1 MSYRRDGSMQD
12 AYEDFPHREVI
23 YKRVVSVVEKRALL
37 RPEQDYVQEY
47 DYDDQRYSG
56 SRSYHDQDGR
66 AHRGKNMHG
75 VDDRGGY
82 YGETTRFSSGS
93 RKSSPPRKDSYPY
106 YRGSRDNTPT
116 GRQVKLRSLFEVGLG
131 SSTLHRVATPRGSAQ
146 HCLDSRL
153 AVASTECQQFTGQS
167 PPQWSH
173 TSGERA
179 GSLPSSRGR
188 GPGPPRS
195 LSAGKAD
202 RRGEKPM
209 HELTYTGEDHED
221 FRRREP
227 YPGWERSRSAL
238 SRDAQA
244 CSYQQSQQR
253 NRVPNP
259 NSCLDAVRLKAEP
272 PALVS
277 KAEPGARVSVESE
290 NAPEEDFATR
300 RSREI
305 TNKAL
310 EIEKLYRQDCITFGT
325 VVNMLV
331 TKEPRLDQLLQA
343 PLHQSLMEIKER
355 CLEDLRHF
363 IEDLDQVAS
372 KLGTPSK

>member
-116 GRQVKLRSLFEVGLG
+116 GRQVKL
-131 SSTLHRVATPRGSAQ
+131 
-146 HCLDSRL
+146 
-153 AVASTECQQFTGQS
+153 
-167 PPQWSH
+167 
-173 TSGERA
+173 SGERA

>member
-1 MSYRRDGSMQD
+1 MSYRRDGSIQD

-23 YKRVVSVVEKRALL
+23 YKRVVSVVEKRSVL

-56 SRSYHDQDGR
+56 SQSYHDQDGR
-66 AHRGKNMHG
+66 EHRAKNTHE
-75 VDDRGGY
+75 VVDRGGY

-93 RKSSPPRKDSYPY
+93 RRSSPPRNDSYPY

-116 GRQVKLRSLFEVGLG
+116 GRQVKL
-131 SSTLHRVATPRGSAQ
+131 
-146 HCLDSRL
+146 
-153 AVASTECQQFTGQS
+153 
-167 PPQWSH
+167 
-173 TSGERA
+173 SGERA

-188 GPGPPRS
+188 GPGSLPCSRGRGPGSLPCSRGSGPGSLPSSRGSGPGSLPSSRGRGPGPPRS
-195 LSAGKAD
+195 RSAGKAD
-202 RRGEKPM
+202 QRGEKPM
-209 HELTYTGEDHED
+209 HELTYTGEDHEA

-227 YPGWERSRSAL
+227 YPGWERCRSPL
-238 SRDAQA
+238 RRDAQG

-253 NRVPNP
+253 NRIPNP
-259 NSCLDAVRLKAEP
+259 NSSLDAVRVQEVP

-277 KAEPGARVSVESE
+277 KPEPGVRVSVESE

-305 TNKAL
+305 ANKAL

-343 PLHQSLMEIKER
+343 PLHKSLIEIKER

-363 IEDLDQVAS
+363 IKDLDQVAS
-372 KLGTPSK
+372 KLGTP